1 MGSFRVL
8 PYIPCFTTLS
18 FSTCV
23 GAYYPDPGMLNYIS
37 FEGPYESK
45 IFIPMTDWIP
55 TYLQTQ
61 PYFLWISVSAKHQ
74 WSHFLRTKII
84 FYLARSNINIKRNW
98 FYLSPFPSFLLK
110 QSPILKRLLIKK
122 YKTLQTISFF
132 LIRNQKER
140 SHLSFWIFSWH

>member
-1 MGSFRVL
+1 ML

-23 GAYYPDPGMLNYIS
+23 GAYYPGMLNWKP
-37 FEGPYESK
+37 FEGTHESK
-45 IFIPMTDWIP
+45 IFIPMADWIP
-55 TYLQTQ
+55 HLPTNPPIPSLN
-61 PYFLWISVSAKHQ
+61 FCLCEASVITFFWELKL
-74 WSHFLRTKII
+74 FFI
-84 FYLARSNINIKRNW
+84 LARSNINIKRNW
-98 FYLSPFPSFLLK
+98 FYLSPFPLFLLK

-122 YKTLQTISFF
+122 KYKTLQTKSFF